1 MSLAF
6 SHPWA
11 RAANK
16 DGIGGGFLTV
26 TNNGTEGD
34 RLIGASSPAAESV
47 ELHAIRVKGPA
58 IVMAPIERGIVVPH
72 GQAITLKPRGYH
84 LLMKGLKAPLQKGAK
99 VSVTLVFEK
108 AGSLPLDLVVEEPGP
123 VGNEMSI

>member
-16 DGIGGGFLTV
+16 EGIGGGYFAV
-26 TNNGTEGD
+26 TNNGAEGD

-58 IVMAPIERGIVVPH
+58 ITMALIERGIVVPH
-72 GQAITLKPRGYH
+72 GQTITLKPRGYH

-99 VSVTLVFEK
+99 VPVTLVFEK

-123 VGNEMSI
+123 VGNEVPI